1 MHFKILN
8 FKDYKYTDKYCTIIL
23 LNLFYS
29 DVYTFNIRT
38 IMYIY
43 IDIYSMLIILKN
55 IYDNKL
61 TKYLKNKIII

>member
-43 IDIYSMLIILKN
+43 RYIFNAYN
-55 IYDNKL
+55 IK
-61 TKYLKNKIII
+61 KYI